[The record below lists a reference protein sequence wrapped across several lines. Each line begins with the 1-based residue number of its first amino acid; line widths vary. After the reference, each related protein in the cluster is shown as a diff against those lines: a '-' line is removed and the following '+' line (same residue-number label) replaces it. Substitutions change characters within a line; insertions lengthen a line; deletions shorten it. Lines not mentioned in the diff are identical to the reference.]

1 MLYILVNPAGL
12 NNSGKLCFP
21 VQFILSVSHDH
32 KVNMFCLS
40 HSSCVEPRY
49 REQAVASL
57 PGAVAPAAQRVSPV
71 YPTTMSGGAAQKRPA
86 QPQSP
91 APR

>member
-1 MLYILVNPAGL
+1 MLYILVNQAGL

-21 VQFILSVSHDH
+21 VQFILSVSHHYRFD
-32 KVNMFCLS
+32 MFCLS
-40 HSSCVEPRY
+40 HFSGVEPRY

-57 PGAVAPAAQRVSPV
+57 SGAVAPAAQRVSPV

-91 APR
+91 ALR